1 MLILGIDPGA
11 DTGVAVFE
19 DGALSRLITIEP
31 MHIGRLL
38 DGHNPER
45 VIFEDIRLQS
55 HVWVKAKTRAAAVK
69 IGRNIGEVD
78 AWCKLIVAECS
89 ERGIPAHG
97 ISPKVKGAK
106 IEKQDE
112 FNRITGWTGKSNQ
125 HERDAA
131 MCALPY
137 RGAA

>member
-19 DGALSRLITIEP
+19 AGLLSRLITIEP
-31 MHIGRLL
+31 AHIGRLL

-45 VIFEDIRLQS
+45 VIFEDSRLQS

-78 AWCKLIVAECS
+78 AWCKLIVAECA